1 VEKEIKVIV
10 PVAAPEAP
18 EAPEAGDRRSS
29 GLVQGLPLL
38 EAFAGWGPRLEG
50 SIRDVLRGLN

>member
-1 VEKEIKVIV
+1 VEKQNNAIAPV
-10 PVAAPEAP
+10 PAAQE
-18 EAPEAGDRRSS
+18 GDRRSS

-50 SIRDVLRGLN
+50 SVRDVLRGLN

>member
-1 VEKEIKVIV
+1 VEKEIKVIA
-10 PVAAPEAP
+10 PVAAPEGAATP
-18 EAPEAGDRRSS
+18 AGDRRSS
-29 GLVQGLPLL
+29 GLVRGLPLS